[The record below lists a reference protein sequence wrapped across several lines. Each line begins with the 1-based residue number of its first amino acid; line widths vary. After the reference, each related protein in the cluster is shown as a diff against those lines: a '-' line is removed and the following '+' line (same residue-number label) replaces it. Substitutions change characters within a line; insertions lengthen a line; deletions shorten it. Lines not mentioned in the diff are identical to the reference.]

1 MFKVAQHL
9 NTVRLAGV
17 LLAFMNL
24 LSSFINS
31 AETEVNKPL
40 HVFVHEHT
48 VTRFLHSRDKAKF
61 LISI

>member
-31 AETEVNKPL
+31 AETEVNKPFL
-40 HVFVHEHT
+40 TFTRQSKVFDINL
-48 VTRFLHSRDKAKF
+48 R
-61 LISI
+61 